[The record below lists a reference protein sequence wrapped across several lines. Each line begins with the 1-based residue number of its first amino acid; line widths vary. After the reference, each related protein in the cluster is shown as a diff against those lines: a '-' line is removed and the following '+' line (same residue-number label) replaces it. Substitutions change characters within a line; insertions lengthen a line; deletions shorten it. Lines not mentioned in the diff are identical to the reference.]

1 MTILFSF
8 LFILYLLGTQIPLAE
23 ATKLISGV
31 LNSKFITSAI
41 TSWPLAIVIIAFAFR
56 KGILDILRKRK
67 IQLEAGGGN
76 GVKVDIGEVMDEKLE
91 NVKET
96 TAKNV
101 SDAKQVNDNKNVIN
115 FPELTMTMNNLEID
129 KVFIDALS
137 DPEKSINDTWDL
149 FSTNLSK
156 IIAFVSENTTLT
168 FECDTLHA
176 MDVLYE
182 DNKISKITAEAV
194 KDLFDIFRLA
204 AIKGAS
210 ANVDKVAFARK
221 AKEYYVVCVDTLER
235 LRSELSESLAE
246 DLQS

>member
-1 MTILFSF
+1 MTIFFSF
-8 LFILYLLGTQIPLAE
+8 LFLYLLQTHIPLAE
-23 ATKLISGV
+23 ATKLVSSF

-41 TSWPLAIVIIAFAFR
+41 TSWPLAIVIIAFALR
-56 KGILDILRKRK
+56 KAIIDILSKRK

-76 GVKVDIGEVMDEKLE
+76 GVKIDIGEVMDEKLE

-115 FPELTMTMNNLEID
+115 LPELTMTMNKLEIE

-137 DPEKSINDTWDL
+137 DPDKSISDTWDL

-168 FECDTLHA
+168 FEGDTLHV

-182 DNKISKITAEAV
+182 NNKISKITAKNV
-194 KDLFDIFRLA
+194 TDLFDIFRLA
-204 AIKGAS
+204 DIKGAL
-210 ANVDKVAFARK
+210 AHMDKVEFARK
-221 AKEYYVVCVDTLER
+221 AKDYYVGCVETLER
-235 LRSELSESLAE
+235 LRSELSDSLAE
-246 DLQS
+246 DLLT